1 MEFSRLGTAAVR
13 GFAPA
18 RRGAEESPGG
28 PGGSSI
34 RPDVWKFHRG
44 HGEYRGN
51 ALRPAG
57 APRDRA
63 RPELE
68 HRVDEPGE
76 RDARLGAKLPRLGG
90 DHGALQVRR
99 AYFEVQL
106 RHRRGRPPPR
116 AFSPG
121 PRGGAPPSSPRRP
134 WGGSPF
140 PGGAAAPLGS

>member
-34 RPDVWKFHRG
+34 RPDVWKLHRG
-44 HGEYRGN
+44 HGEYRSN

-76 RDARLGAKLPRLGG
+76 RDPRLGAKLPRLGG
-90 DHGALQVRR
+90 DHGTLQVRR
-99 AYFEVQL
+99 AYFEVEL
-106 RHRRGRPPPR
+106 RHRRGLPPPGTFWSRR
-116 AFSPG
+116 AGAAPPPS
-121 PRGGAPPSSPRRP
+121 PRGP
-134 WGGSPF
+134 
-140 PGGAAAPLGS
+140 PGGRHVRS